1 LPAVVS
7 HYSGSKVQSP
17 QIIPSGEGCGAEV
30 QGVDLAAPGPI
41 AVSALQQAVRDHLA
55 IVVRGQPVSEA
66 QLLAL
71 GQAFGTLEAQGVSV
85 LGTRDP
91 ETRQAHLVV
100 SNRMNLERPTGSLG
114 AGGSIWQSDLS
125 YRMRPCSI
133 AILHAQEIS
142 AGSGIAFANQYR
154 AWEALPEDLRAG
166 IEKRMLLHDESTDNE
181 GRLRKGFAEVCDP
194 REATGA
200 QHRLVR
206 THPDTR
212 RKTLYL
218 GRRRN
223 AYVIG
228 LALEQSEQLLDRL
241 WAHATQPGLLWTHH
255 WQAGDTLIWDNRCV
269 IYRHDLAEAG
279 TSRLMFRVQV
289 RGEIPG

>member
-1 LPAVVS
+1 M
-7 HYSGSKVQSP
+7 QSP
-17 QIIPSGEGCGAEV
+17 QIIPSGQGCGAEV

-41 AVSALQQAVRDHLA
+41 AAAALQQAIRDHLA
-55 IVVRGQPVSEA
+55 VVVRGQPVSEA

-133 AILHAQEIS
+133 AILHAQEIP
-142 AGSGIAFANQYR
+142 AGSGVAFANQYR
-154 AWEALPEDLRAG
+154 AWETLPEDLRSS

-181 GRLRKGFAEVCDP
+181 GRLRRGFAEPADP

-212 RKTLYL
+212 RKALYL
-218 GRRRN
+218 GRRHN

-228 LALEQSEQLLDRL
+228 LPLDESEQLLDRL
-241 WAHATQPGLLWTHH
+241 WVHATQPRLLWTHR

-269 IYRHDLAEAG
+269 IYRHELADSAAL
-279 TSRLMFRVQV
+279 RLTFRVQV